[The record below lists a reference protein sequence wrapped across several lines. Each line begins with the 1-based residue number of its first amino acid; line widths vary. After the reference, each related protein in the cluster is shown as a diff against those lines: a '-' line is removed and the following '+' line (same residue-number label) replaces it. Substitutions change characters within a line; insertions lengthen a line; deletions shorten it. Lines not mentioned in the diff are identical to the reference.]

1 MDLEKEVKQLR
12 KENTELRELIIKLDK
27 LLYITDEALDV
38 ILNKQG
44 ITVRNTNITDL
55 YELTT
60 FKQSSKTTVRY
71 YYKQE
76 YLLSA
81 PEDMKEELQLKFN
94 ELMNL
99 RPKLSFEEVKQ
110 ELKTY
115 KNDVTEEPSTADIKD
130 LVESSLIDIVEI
142 EELED
147 SGVVTNG

>member
-44 ITVRNTNITDL
+44 IIIGNNTITDL

-81 PEDMKEELQLKFN
+81 PKDMKEELQLKFN

-115 KNDVTEEPSTADIKD
+115 KNDVTEKPSAEVIED
-130 LVESSLIDIVEI
+130 LVESSLIDVVEI

>member
-60 FKQSSKTTVRY
+60 FKQSSKTTIRY

-142 EELED
+142 VELED

>member
-99 RPKLSFEEVKQ
+99 RPKLTFEEVKQ

-115 KNDVTEEPSTADIKD
+115 KNDVTEEPSTAVIEN
-130 LVESSLIDIVEI
+130 LVESSLIDVVEI

>member
-115 KNDVTEEPSTADIKD
+115 KNDVTEEPSTAVIEN
-130 LVESSLIDIVEI
+130 LVESSLIDVVEI